1 MVTFIVVYHSSVVIT
16 NEIGSYEFIGMKKTF
31 LLNEFLTHENLVGLV
46 HERLGCQV
54 RFEGWIDIGSSN
66 DPRMK
71 MMSLVY
77 NEKDW
82 TTYVGVVMK
91 LEICGI
97 ELVARM
103 VIWNDIGDESSQS
116 PTLPETVDE
125 QHVECDIVITQPSQ
139 ETQNDID
146 VDEPPF
152 IASNE
157 TVLNMELVS
166 RSVGV
171 DDTVANAEFI
181 SDVDSQLEFV
191 PEYEATFGHEH
202 AEDSTDDRLVPEL
215 SNRDKVLLQRALV
228 EHASEMLDC

>member
-1 MVTFIVVYHSSVVIT
+1 
-16 NEIGSYEFIGMKKTF
+16 
-31 LLNEFLTHENLVGLV
+31 
-46 HERLGCQV
+46 
-54 RFEGWIDIGSSN
+54 
-66 DPRMK
+66 
-71 MMSLVY
+71 
-77 NEKDW
+77 
-82 TTYVGVVMK
+82 MK

-181 SDVDSQLEFV
+181 SDVDSQLEFI
-191 PEYEATFGHEH
+191 PEYEATFGHER

-215 SNRDKVLLQRALV
+215 GNRDKVLLQRALV
-228 EHASEMLDC
+228 EHASEMSDC

>member
-16 NEIGSYEFIGMKKTF
+16 NEIDSYEFIGMKKTF

-46 HERLGCQV
+46 HERLGCHV

-181 SDVDSQLEFV
+181 SDVDSQLEFI
-191 PEYEATFGHEH
+191 PEYEATFRHEH

-228 EHASEMLDC
+228 EHASEMSDC

>member
-1 MVTFIVVYHSSVVIT
+1 
-16 NEIGSYEFIGMKKTF
+16 
-31 LLNEFLTHENLVGLV
+31 
-46 HERLGCQV
+46 
-54 RFEGWIDIGSSN
+54 
-66 DPRMK
+66 
-71 MMSLVY
+71 
-77 NEKDW
+77 
-82 TTYVGVVMK
+82 
-91 LEICGI
+91 
-97 ELVARM
+97 
-103 VIWNDIGDESSQS
+103 
-116 PTLPETVDE
+116 
-125 QHVECDIVITQPSQ
+125 VITQPSQ

-228 EHASEMLDC
+228 EHASEMSDC